1 MKTLVFCWWILS
13 SGFVHGLSTVVAKP
27 VQRIAIIG
35 SGISGLSVAHAL
47 LNNPSPS
54 RNPDWEVVD
63 LFDARPALDTT
74 AGAGV
79 QLNGGLSVLG
89 RINPTLQEAVYA
101 AGVPQLRVQSRAKPW
116 LDADKV
122 YETLLQLDLK
132 KTVESAGGAI
142 AESLLSSPSSSSS
155 LSKKEPSRLWWVSI
169 MRGALQRVLLDSLPM
184 NSISLQFQKKLLRL
198 KSSDEG
204 VYCEFADGTTSGP
217 YDLIVGCEG
226 INSVVKKYVESNGRP
241 SPASSKHNESTL
253 IRSAIYSGLRIRYAI
268 ADGDPSQPVEST
280 STLTQ
285 FFGQGAYALHGVY
298 GAGAGQPNSQCAFIV
313 YLDDNYIGPF
323 KVKDDPPSP
332 DFAAIR
338 IGENADWT
346 QDQRRTIDVARESML
361 EQLRTC
367 QIPSHPEEDQLGR
380 TIARADRFFEL
391 GSYYHN
397 PFGPWSCT
405 VSGTDGDATPKGH
418 VVLCGDAAHA
428 LPPFL
433 GQGSNQ
439 AIQDAYCLVEKV
451 FEYNSRIRSG
461 DTFVNLQ
468 TLCSEYQA
476 TRWPACFN
484 IFWKAAF
491 LGYLETGGINGFY
504 SKFRDVFFQTM
515 GMIGVASR
523 VLLNAATPKI

>member
-1 MKTLVFCWWILS
+1 MKTWVLFLVVS
-13 SGFVHGLSTVVAKP
+13 SGSVHGLAGVAKP

-47 LNNPSPS
+47 LNNPSH
-54 RNPDWEVVD
+54 NAKEEFQAVD

-74 AGAGV
+74 AGAGI

-101 AGVPQLRVQSRAKPW
+101 AGVPQVRVQSRAKPW
-116 LDADKV
+116 FDAERVFDA
-122 YETLLQLDLK
+122 LLQLDLK
-132 KTVESAGGAI
+132 KTVESAGGEI
-142 AESLLSSPSSSSS
+142 AASLLSSPSST
-155 LSKKEPSRLWWVSI
+155 KESRLWWVSI
-169 MRGALQRVLLDSLPM
+169 MRGALQRALLETLPQTDGLGQ
-184 NSISLQFQKKLLRL
+184 LQFQKKLVRLR
-198 KSSDEG
+198 SSDDG
-204 VYCEFADGTTSGP
+204 VYCDFADGTQSGP

-226 INSVVKKYVESNGRP
+226 INSVVKKFVESNGRLT
-241 SPASSKHNESTL
+241 SSEDTSSL
-253 IRSAIYSGLRIRYAI
+253 IRSAIYSGLRIRYAV

-280 STLTQ
+280 AKLTQ
-285 FFGQGAYALHGVY
+285 FFGNGAYALHGVY
-298 GAGAGQPNSQCAFIV
+298 GAGANQPNTQCAFIV
-313 YLDDNYIGPF
+313 YLDENYVGPF
-323 KVKDDPPSP
+323 RVKEDPPSP
-332 DFAAIR
+332 DAAPTVR

-346 QDQRRTIDVARESML
+346 QDQRRTVDVARESML
-361 EQLRTC
+361 EQLRVC
-367 QIPSHPEEDQLGR
+367 QIPCHPDQDQLGQ

-397 PFGPWSCT
+397 PFGPWSCS
-405 VSGTDGDATPKGH
+405 VPGSLGSSTPKAH

-451 FEYNSRIRSG
+451 FEFNARIRTG
-461 DTFVNLQ
+461 DTTASLQ
-468 TLCSEYQA
+468 SLLNDYQA

-491 LGYLETGGINGFY
+491 LGYLETGGTDGFY
-504 SKFRDVFFQTM
+504 AKFRDAFFKTM

-523 VLLNAATPKI
+523 VLLNAAAPKI